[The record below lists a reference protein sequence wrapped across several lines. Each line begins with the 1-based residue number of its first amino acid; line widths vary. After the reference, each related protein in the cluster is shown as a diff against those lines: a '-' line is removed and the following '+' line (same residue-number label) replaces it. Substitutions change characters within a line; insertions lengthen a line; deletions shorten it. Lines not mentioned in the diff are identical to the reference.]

1 VRILVTC
8 FQDAGL
14 KEICRLFL
22 THPQIDVDFETEGN
36 RQTPLLV
43 ACMCGNYEI
52 MRLLT
57 LANAEVNKPNCLNHT
72 PLAVTLFRL
81 MEDPTSF

>member
-1 VRILVTC
+1 MVRFLSN
-8 FQDAGL
+8 QGL

-22 THPQIDVDFETEGN
+22 THPLIDVDFETENN
-36 RQTPLLV
+36 RQTPLIV
-43 ACMCGNYEI
+43 ACMSGNYEI

-81 MEDPTSF
+81 MEDSNSF

>member
-1 VRILVTC
+1 MVRFLSN
-8 FQDAGL
+8 QGL

-22 THPQIDVDFETEGN
+22 THPLIDVDFETENN
-36 RQTPLLV
+36 RQTPLIV
-43 ACMCGNYEI
+43 ACMSGNYEI

-81 MEDPTSF
+81 MEEFNSF